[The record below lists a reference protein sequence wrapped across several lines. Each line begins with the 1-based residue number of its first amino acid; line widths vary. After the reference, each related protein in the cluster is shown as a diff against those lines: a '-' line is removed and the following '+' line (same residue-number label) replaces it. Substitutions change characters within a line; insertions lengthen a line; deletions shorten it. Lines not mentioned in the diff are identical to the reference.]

1 MRKMKIRQIYELVS
15 DNQTSFSIEEDF
27 KYLTIKFSV
36 DSLKLV
42 DTNQV
47 KTFVKSLPE
56 DNRISL
62 IYMIGN
68 EVEYSCNL
76 RDENCVKELNEDLL
90 DTKEDPDLQP
100 PHDFQL
106 IIHKKKKN
114 NKFNIYDL
122 NAFAEFL
129 NKLTI
134 SELLSELSS
143 CKGNTNGIIFN
154 LIQDTDNLRTQTFVF
169 SNLNF
174 DDEFDFDFYR
184 DSIVEKGKYNI
195 NRNGGN
201 LHDFLPDDFYL
212 VKRSQSELLNKIF
225 DKLCMVLC
233 LTYLSNYSEIF
244 SRTANYKIVGYK
256 TINIE
261 IELDTISD
269 ISTNTLKS
277 FYQMYTW
284 VYESETPN
292 ISDKCGICRNIL
304 SLYLNSENVC
314 TIDDDLYSYALS
326 CNEIYLKENV
336 DKYIEVKG
344 NVINLLNDLNV
355 KLLDTSKTFSN
366 KLRNNLMALITFYF
380 STLLMNTISTGAIN
394 NIFTKDIATISY
406 AFILC
411 SLVYYFISLTDYRHE
426 LERYKKFY
434 MKQKKFYGDVLIEKE
449 IQDIFMNDQ
458 PYNDDLKEI
467 KWAGIKYSALWFIS
481 VVVAI
486 GVIIY
491 LSGVTPWGIIK
502 EILVIK

>member
-1 MRKMKIRQIYELVS
+1 MKIKQIYELIS
-15 DNQTSFSIEEDF
+15 DMQTSFSIEENF
-27 KYLTIKFSV
+27 RYLTIKFSV
-36 DSLKLV
+36 STIKAIKLNTIKTLFNSIALNDGVSLLYI
-42 DTNQV
+42 
-47 KTFVKSLPE
+47 L
-56 DNRISL
+56 
-62 IYMIGN
+62 GN
-68 EVEYSCNL
+68 EVECSCNL
-76 RDENCVKELNEDLL
+76 KDENSIVNFNKELLDIENDADL
-90 DTKEDPDLQP
+90 EP
-100 PHDFQL
+100 PHEFQF
-106 IIHKKKKN
+106 IIRKSVKDGSI
-114 NKFNIYDL
+114 NIYNL
-122 NAFAEFL
+122 NAFAEYL
-129 NKLTI
+129 SKLTI
-134 SELLSELSS
+134 SELLSELFSY
-143 CKGNTNGIIFN
+143 KGNRNGIIFH
-154 LIQDTDNLRTQTFVF
+154 LLQDTENLRTQTFVF

-292 ISDKCGICRNIL
+292 TSDKCGICRNIL